1 MNQFA
6 NVSFEE
12 RETLFTSFMVRYEA
26 FQQQK
31 LSLDMSRGKPCSEQ
45 LDLSNELFLPL
56 TQEAYIDGNID
67 LRNYGGL
74 DGLSDMKRWF
84 AELLQVETNE
94 VIVGGNSSLN
104 MMYDTISRAMLF
116 GVYGDDQPWG
126 KQPRIAFICPSPG
139 YDRHFAICEA
149 FGIEMIPVDITQ
161 DGPDMDRIEELV
173 RQDDAI
179 KGIWCVPKYSNP
191 EGITYSDEVVHRL
204 ANMTTKAND
213 FRIFW
218 DNAYMIHH
226 LTETPDQLQD
236 ILSACKSSG
245 NPDRVLMYCSTS
257 KITFPGAGVAAIAA
271 SFANINLMKKQMAA
285 QTIGPDK
292 INQLRHLR
300 FLQNT
305 KKTMQLMQKHA
316 AILRPKF
323 EKTLAI
329 FESELGGLDI
339 ATWSK
344 PNGGYFISLH
354 TLDGCAG
361 RVVALAAEAGV
372 ILTKAGATFP
382 YGKDPRDR
390 NIRIAPSFP
399 TIQELELAITIVCLC
414 IKIATIE
421 KLNNMTATTAK
432 QK

>member
-56 TQEAYIDGNID
+56 PQEAYIDGNTD

-74 DGLSDMKRWF
+74 DGLPDMKRWF

-116 GVYGDDQPWG
+116 GVYGGDQPWG
-126 KQPRIAFICPSPG
+126 KLPRIAFICPTPG

-149 FGIEMIPVDITQ
+149 LGIEMIPVDINQ

-191 EGITYSDEVVHRL
+191 EGVTYSDEVVQRL

-271 SFANINLMKKQMAA
+271 SFANINHMKKQMAA

-300 FLQNT
+300 FLQNAE
-305 KKTMQLMQKHA
+305 KTMQLMQMHA

-323 EKTLAI
+323 EKTLTI
-329 FESELGGLDI
+329 FDAELGGLDI

-372 ILTKAGATFP
+372 ILTNAGATFP

-421 KLNNMTATTAK
+421 KLNNMTATTAR
-432 QK
+432 Q

>member
-6 NVSFEE
+6 NISLEE
-12 RETLFTSFMVRYEA
+12 REALFTSFMARYEA
-26 FQQQK
+26 FKQQK

-45 LDLSNELFLPL
+45 LDLSNELFFPL
-56 TQEAYIDGNID
+56 TQEAYFDGNTD

-74 DGLSDMKRWF
+74 DGLPDMKRWF
-84 AELLQVETNE
+84 AELLQVATNE

-116 GVYGDDQPWG
+116 GVCGSDRPWG
-126 KQPRIAFICPSPG
+126 KLPRIAFICPSPG
-139 YDRHFAICEA
+139 YDRHFAICETL
-149 FGIEMIPVDITQ
+149 GIEMIPVDINQ
-161 DGPDMDRIEELV
+161 DGPDMDRVEELV

-204 ANMTTKAND
+204 ATMTTKAND

-218 DNAYMIHH
+218 DNAYIIHH
-226 LTETPDQLQD
+226 LTDTPDQLQD

-245 NPDRVLMYCSTS
+245 NPDRVFMYCSTS
-257 KITFPGAGVAAIAA
+257 KITFPGAGVAAMAA
-271 SFANINLMKKQMAA
+271 SLTNINHMKKQMAA

-292 INQLRHLR
+292 INQLRHLQ

-305 KKTMQLMQKHA
+305 EKTMQLMQQHA

-323 EKTLAI
+323 EKTLTI
-329 FESELGGLDI
+329 FDAELGGLDI

-354 TLDGCAG
+354 TLDGCAD

-421 KLNNMTATTAK
+421 NLNNMNAKTAR
-432 QK
+432 Q